1 MPADCIFCK
10 IAAGEIPCEPLYD
23 DNDVLAFR
31 DINPQAPVHILII
44 PKEHIT
50 SLNDL
55 PKGREPLLGRI
66 LVKAR
71 AVAAERGIAKSG
83 YRIVL
88 NTGPDSGQEVL
99 HIHFH
104 LLGGRRMTWP
114 PG

>member
-1 MPADCIFCK
+1 MEGCIFCGIINK
-10 IAAGEIPCEPLYD
+10 DIPARIVHED
-23 DNDVLAFR
+23 DEVLAFE
-31 DINPQAPVHILII
+31 DINAKAPVHILII
-44 PKEHIT
+44 PKEHIG

-55 PKGREPLLGRI
+55 PKDREPLLGRI

-71 AVAAERGIAKSG
+71 AIAAERGILKSG

-88 NTGPDSGQEVL
+88 NTGPDSGQEVF
-99 HIHFH
+99 HIHVH

>member
-1 MPADCIFCK
+1 MTDCLFCK
-10 IAAGEIPCEPLYD
+10 IVNNEIPARSVYED
-23 DNDVLAFR
+23 EDIFAFE

-44 PKEHIT
+44 PKEHFA
-50 SLNDL
+50 SLNDV
-55 PKGREPLLGRI
+55 PEEKGDILGRI
-66 LVKAR
+66 LIRAKRIAR
-71 AVAAERGIAKSG
+71 EKGLGERG

-88 NTGPDSGQEVL
+88 NTEKDSGQEVF

>member
-1 MPADCIFCK
+1 MEGCIFCGIINK
-10 IAAGEIPCEPLYD
+10 DIPARIGLED
-23 DNDVLAFR
+23 DEVLAFE
-31 DINPQAPVHILII
+31 DINAKAPVHILII
-44 PKEHIT
+44 PKEHNG

-55 PKGREPLLGRI
+55 PKDREPLLGRI

-71 AVAAERGIAKSG
+71 AIAAERGILKNG

-88 NTGPDSGQEVL
+88 NTGPDSGQEVF
-99 HIHFH
+99 HIHVH